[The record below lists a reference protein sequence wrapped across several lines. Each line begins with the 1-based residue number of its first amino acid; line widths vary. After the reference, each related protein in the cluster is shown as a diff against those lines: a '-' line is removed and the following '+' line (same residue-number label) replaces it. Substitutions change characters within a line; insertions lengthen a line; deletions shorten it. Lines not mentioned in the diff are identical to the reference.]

1 MKRYNSSED
10 LRLLSDSALES
21 SLAGFW
27 DWDMVTNEEYLSPRF
42 KEMFGYSEDEMESS
56 PEAWQKI
63 AFKEDLPAMYESLEK
78 HIASKGKIPFRI
90 TIRYH
95 HKNGETVWVRCNG
108 KVVAWGENGEPL
120 RAIGCHV
127 DISEEKESELQL
139 KRIIEERDILLKE
152 VHHRVKNNL
161 QLLLSLSRLKDKE
174 GKIETAQIEDSINS
188 IAIAYD
194 AIYKSD
200 RFDNISMK
208 KYFNQIVSSILG
220 ISDVTYKIYA
230 VELEKKIDFLIPL
243 GLIITELI
251 NNSLKHAFDNIESK
265 QIQIDILTEGDDL
278 IIKYS
283 DNGVGFTDPSLQS
296 IEDSESFGLSIITGL
311 IDQLNGR
318 IEFSNENGA
327 LTTIRIAN

>member
-230 VELEKKIDFLIPL
+230 IELEKKIDFLIPL